1 MSNNEVFS
9 IIAERNSPSDE
20 SFTVLSI
27 NYQNG
32 EKVVEGSVLMEV
44 EGAKAVFEIIAP
56 KSGYFYTNLNKG
68 DIPDVGDVIGYISKE
83 EVADISLLIEKSN
96 KKEASPKNTEN
107 NISKPALEYIE
118 ENSIDLNK
126 IKDFLPTE
134 GLVTK
139 EAIIEIISKSTGKKH
154 YDEKIFNTDLQKKW
168 VEKIQELKELE
179 PIYFIGGGYGA
190 IQVLDII
197 YKQKMYQPIGY
208 FADDNS
214 ILDLIGIN
222 RLGKATVEEV
232 KKVGLSNKIT
242 KVAITVSNLPD
253 FRSKF
258 IELENDQF
266 QLLSLIHETAVVGE
280 NAEIGDGTILFANV
294 HIGADTKIGKCSF
307 ISSNSSIEHHNNI
320 GEAFC
325 CGPSFNTS
333 GLVNI
338 GNKSRAGIDVSIE
351 PSINIGNGVILASGT
366 VITKNIEDNKIVKKI
381 N

>member
-1 MSNNEVFS
+1 MSNSEVFS

-20 SFTVLSI
+20 SFTVLSV

-32 EKVVEGSVLMEV
+32 EKVVEGSVLLEV
-44 EGAKAVFEIIAP
+44 EGAKAVFEIVAP
-56 KSGYFYTNLNKG
+56 KSGYFYTNLNEG

-118 ENSIDLNK
+118 ENSIDLNS
-126 IKDFLPTE
+126 IKSLLPTK

-139 EAIIEIISKSTGKKH
+139 ESIIEIMKKSSGKKNYNEH
-154 YDEKIFNTDLQKKW
+154 IFNRDLQKKW
-168 VEKIQELKELE
+168 AEKIKELE
-179 PIYFIGGGYGA
+179 GLEQIYFIGGGYGA

-197 YKQKMYQPIGY
+197 YKQKLYQPIGY
-208 FADDNS
+208 FADDDS

-222 RLGKATVEEV
+222 RLGEANIESI
-232 KKVGLSNKIT
+232 KKIGLSNKIN
-242 KVAITVSNLPD
+242 KVLITVSNLPE

-258 IELENDQF
+258 IELENDEF
-266 QLLSLIHETAVVGE
+266 ELVSLIHESAVIGE
-280 NAEIGDGTILFANV
+280 NVEIGNGTIIFGNV
-294 HIGADTKIGKCSF
+294 HIGADSKIGKCSF
-307 ISSNSSIEHHNNI
+307 ISSNSSIEHHNTI

-325 CGPSFNTS
+325 CGPSFNSS
-333 GLVNI
+333 GIIKI
-338 GNKSRAGIDVSIE
+338 GDRLRAGIDVSIE
-351 PSINIGNGVILASGT
+351 PNIDIGNDVTLASGT
-366 VITKNIEDNKIVKKI
+366 VITKNIENNKIVKKI